1 MLFLGKLTA
10 CNFKYSYEKCLLNV
24 LSAVHVSLRNTS
36 VSFLLVILEKSF
48 SSVQVDISL
57 IDQMLKQKGLYSWCV
72 SGNSVEDSSSSTNN
86 LFCVCFPRALKGWQG
101 SLYILYV
108 SCYSH
113 TQKNATHFLGNE
125 YSYLEVTV
133 LMFLFFSLLFHV
145 QQCDLIQFMRDH
157 SREYLCVLGHR
168 WGHLGRKPCGD
179 AESVGWTRW
188 WRSPMSSAAG
198 LLWVPAA
205 GTAHDKGGRE
215 RHVP

>member
-86 LFCVCFPRALKGWQG
+86 LFYVCFPRALKGWQG
-101 SLYILYV
+101 SPYILYV
-108 SCYSH
+108 SRYSH
-113 TQKNATHFLGNE
+113 TQKNATHSLGNE
-125 YSYLEVTV
+125 YSHLEVTV
-133 LMFLFFSLLFHV
+133 LMFLFFFFSLLFHV

-157 SREYLCVLGHR
+157 SREYLCVLGR
-168 WGHLGRKPCGD
+168 RCLVRALRKKAVWGCGISRLDSLVEKPHVLSSRLAVTACCGN
-179 AESVGWTRW
+179 
-188 WRSPMSSAAG
+188 SS
-198 LLWVPAA
+198 
-205 GTAHDKGGRE
+205 
-215 RHVP
+215 